1 MPQITLKIEV
11 SEWNALDVRGFSQ
24 NEVMREM
31 EQSAYKKL
39 RELQDEYGLEEE

>member
-11 SEWNALDVRGFSQ
+11 PMWDALEVRGMTE

-31 EQSAYKKL
+31 EHSAYDKL
-39 RELQDEYGLEEE
+39 RELQREHGMEDQ